1 MVGVHVQI
9 LAPFHHAL
17 QNGHETFQ
25 AFLPQTELLEAQSE
39 EDRALPHFTVS
50 CEAAWE
56 SLTIALLQTNPG
68 NY

>member
-17 QNGHETFQ
+17 QNGHETLQ

-39 EDRALPHFTVS
+39 EYRALPHFTVS
-50 CEAAWE
+50 K
-56 SLTIALLQTNPG
+56 LGLLGSPVRLPG
-68 NY
+68 NH